1 MDDRLQIQ
9 TAQNVALAVAPA
21 GLGERILAWIADSAL
36 WVGYALLVGWALGQ
50 GGADAGWLFL
60 LLIVLPV
67 LLYHPLFEV
76 FFDGQTPGKRLLKIR
91 VARLDGAQPTLG
103 QYVLRFLLRFLDVTL
118 TSGTVAVVAVGVTQ
132 RSQRLGDLAA
142 GTTVIR
148 QRRRVRLSEV
158 LYPPAPPG
166 YEPTVPQAEAL
177 SDADVRTLRA
187 VLVRLRISKRDRR
200 SQALA
205 DRAKQAVEAKLG
217 LEPSPLEAPAF
228 LETVVRDHTALLD
241 RYGG

>member
-9 TAQNVALAVAPA
+9 TAQNVALAVPAA
-21 GLGERILAWIADSAL
+21 GLGERILAWLADSAL
-36 WVGYALLVGWALGQ
+36 WLGYALLVVWALSE
-50 GGADAGWLFL
+50 GGADAEWLF
-60 LLIVLPV
+60 IVLVFVPV
-67 LLYHPLFEV
+67 LLYHLLFEV

-103 QYVLRFLLRFLDVTL
+103 QYLVRWLLRFVDVTV
-118 TSGTVAVVAVGVTQ
+118 TSGTVAVVAVGVTR

-148 QRRRVRLSEV
+148 QRRRVRLDEV
-158 LYPPAPPG
+158 LYPTAPPG
-166 YEPTVPQAEAL
+166 YAPVVPEAEAL

-187 VLVRLRISKRDRR
+187 VLVRLRLSKRDRR

-205 DRAKQAVEAKLG
+205 DRAKEAVEAKLG
-217 LEPSPLEAPAF
+217 LPPSPLDAPAF
-228 LETVVRDHTALLD
+228 LETVVRDHTMLLD

>member
-36 WVGYALLVGWALGQ
+36 WIGYALLAIWALEQ
-50 GGADAGWLFL
+50 SGADAPWLVL
-60 LLIVLPV
+60 LVVALPV
-67 LLYHPLFEV
+67 FLYHLLFEV

-103 QYVLRFLLRFLDVTL
+103 QYLLRWLLRFIDVTM
-118 TSGTVAVVAVGVTQ
+118 TSGTVAVVAVGVTR
-132 RSQRLGDLAA
+132 RSQRLGDVAA

-148 QRRRVRLSEV
+148 QRRRVRLAEV
-158 LYPPAPPG
+158 LYPPAPDG
-166 YEPTVPQAEAL
+166 YEPVVPEAEAL

-187 VLVRLRISKRDRR
+187 VLVRLRISKRDR
-200 SQALA
+200 SSAALA
-205 DRAKQAVEAKLG
+205 ERAKEAVEAKLD
-217 LEPSPLEAPAF
+217 LPPSPLAAPEF

-241 RYGG
+241 RYGV